1 MPAPPAR
8 SFSAS
13 VPCGVSCS
21 ASSPASTWRSNSLFS
36 PTYEAITFFTCR
48 PLSSRPMPKSS
59 TPALLPTMVRPL
71 MPLSTSAWIRFS
83 GIPHSPKPPAAI
95 VMSSRSKPDSASR
108 AFANTLFML
117 VVPFRLEDG
126 NDASFGRDPGA
137 RPLHRLAQHVEVAD
151 VIREEQDEP
160 CVHPLA
166 LRRIEVA
173 VGLDQRLVEIVGQRQ
188 IGFDVER
195 RHGSPQPLQ
204 VARAIACAS
213 APASK
218 RRQRA
223 QTCWSGRK
231 R

>member
-21 ASSPASTWRSNSLFS
+21 SSSPASTWRSNSLFS

-59 TPALLPTMVRPL
+59 PPALLPTMVRPL

-83 GIPHSPKPPAAI
+83 GIPHSPKPPAAM
-95 VMSSRSKPDSASR
+95 VMSSRNKPDSASC

-117 VVPFRLEDG
+117 VVPFRLVDG
-126 NDASFGRDPGA
+126 NDASFGGDPCA
-137 RPLHRLAQHVEVAD
+137 RALHRLAQHVEVAD
-151 VIREEQDEP
+151 VVREQQDEA

-173 VGLDQRLVEIVGQRQ
+173 VGFDQGLVEIVGRRQ
-188 IGFDVER
+188 IGFDVEGC
-195 RHGSPQPLQ
+195 HEFTSP
-204 VARAIACAS
+204 VAGGPR
-213 APASK
+213 
-218 RRQRA
+218 
-223 QTCWSGRK
+223 
-231 R
+231 